1 MSGPSLIDHF
11 SSLEDPRQAWKV
23 LFPLP
28 EVLLLV
34 LCGTL
39 AGAEDF
45 VEIRRWGQMH
55 EDFLRRLLPYKA
67 GIPSHDTL
75 NDIINAMDGGLF
87 AECFTA
93 WVEGLRAPV
102 APSAVPE
109 IVAIDGKTSRRTH
122 DRSKDR
128 GPLHTVSAWASSQR
142 LVLGQQACA
151 AKSNEITA
159 IPLLLERL
167 ALTGALVTIDAMG
180 THTSCRKSRPELA
193 SVLGSTSQAKLTWQA
208 RVNFYG
214 NWYQTKIAQA
224 ILDRG
229 GDYLLAV
236 KDNQPSLHDEI
247 RRYLDD
253 PAAIIHSRFETT
265 DADHGR
271 VELRRH
277 CVSHDV
283 DWLTTAR
290 RFPGEPRFPGL
301 RAIAVVEAE
310 VDRNGTTSLERR
322 YYLSSM
328 PLDAKLFAYAVRCH
342 WHVENRL
349 HWVLDVVFHED
360 LSRLRSGAGPQNMAT
375 VRHMAMN
382 LLQGPMDKHS
392 LKVRR
397 KSAAWDTA
405 YLEALLRQS
414 A

>member
-1 MSGPSLIDHF
+1 MLGSSLIDHF
-11 SSLEDPRQAWKV
+11 GALEDPRQSWKV

-28 EVLLLV
+28 EVLLVV
-34 LCGTL
+34 LCATL

-55 EDFLRRLLPYKA
+55 QAFLRRLLPFKA
-67 GIPSHDTL
+67 GVPSHDTL
-75 NDIINAMDGGLF
+75 NDVINALDGALF
-87 AECFTA
+87 AECFTT
-93 WVEGLRAPV
+93 WVETLRNPAL
-102 APSAVPE
+102 ALSTAPE

-122 DRSKDR
+122 NRRCNR
-128 GPLHTVSAWASSQR
+128 GPLHMVSAWASSQR
-142 LVLGQQACA
+142 LVLGQQACE

-180 THTSCRKSRPELA
+180 T
-193 SVLGSTSQAKLTWQA
+193 
-208 RVNFYG
+208 
-214 NWYQTKIAQA
+214 QTKIAQT

-229 GDYLLAV
+229 GDYLLAL
-236 KDNQPSLHDEI
+236 KGNQFSLHGEI

-253 PAAIIHSRFETT
+253 PAATIHSRFETT
-265 DADHGR
+265 DGDHGR
-271 VELRRH
+271 IEVRRH
-277 CVSHDV
+277 RVSHDV
-283 DWLTTAR
+283 DWLTTDR
-290 RFPGEPRFPGL
+290 RFPDEPRFPGL

-310 VDRNGTTSLERR
+310 VERNGSTSLERR
-322 YYLSSM
+322 FYLSSL
-328 PLDAKLFAYAVRCH
+328 PLNAKLFACAVRCH

-349 HWVLDVVFHED
+349 HWMLDVVFHED

-382 LLQGPMDKHS
+382 LLRGPKDKHS

>member
-1 MSGPSLIDHF
+1 MSGRSLMEQF
-11 SSLEDPRQAWKV
+11 AALEDPRQSWKV

-55 EDFLRRLLPYKA
+55 QDFLRRLLPFKA
-67 GIPSHDTL
+67 GVPSHDTL
-75 NDIINAMDGGLF
+75 NDVINALDGALF
-87 AECFTA
+87 AQCFTA
-93 WVEGLRAPV
+93 WVETLRDPVV
-102 APSAVPE
+102 APATAPD

-122 DRSKDR
+122 DRGKDR
-128 GPLHTVSAWASSQR
+128 GPLHMVSAWASSQR
-142 LVLGQQACA
+142 LVLGQQACE

-159 IPLLLERL
+159 IPLRLERL
-167 ALTGALVTIDAMG
+167 ALAGALVTIDAMG
-180 THTSCRKSRPELA
+180 TQS
-193 SVLGSTSQAKLTWQA
+193 
-208 RVNFYG
+208 
-214 NWYQTKIAQA
+214 KIAQA
-224 ILDRG
+224 ILNRG
-229 GDYLLAV
+229 GDYLLTV

-253 PAAIIHSRFETT
+253 KAALIHSRFETT
-265 DADHGR
+265 DGGHGR

-277 CVSHDV
+277 LVSHDV

-301 RAIAVVEAE
+301 RAIAMVEAE
-310 VDRNGTTSLERR
+310 VERNGGTSLERR
-322 YYLSSM
+322 YYLSSL
-328 PLDAKLFAYAVRCH
+328 PLDAKLFAHAVRCH

-382 LLQGPMDKHS
+382 LLRGPNDKHS

-405 YLEALLRQS
+405 YLEALLRHS
-414 A
+414 P

>member
-1 MSGPSLIDHF
+1 MSGPSLIEQF
-11 SSLEDPRQAWKV
+11 SALEDPRQAWKV

-28 EVLLLV
+28 EILLLV

-55 EDFLRRLLPYKA
+55 QDFLRRLLPFKA

-75 NDIINAMDGGLF
+75 NDVVNAINGALF
-87 AECFTA
+87 AQCFTA
-93 WVEGLRAPV
+93 WVEGLREPTPATIAPEV
-102 APSAVPE
+102 
-109 IVAIDGKTSRRTH
+109 VAIDGKTSRRTH

-128 GPLHTVSAWASSQR
+128 GPLHMVSAWASSQR
-142 LVLGQQACA
+142 LVLGQQACE

-180 THTSCRKSRPELA
+180 C
-193 SVLGSTSQAKLTWQA
+193 
-208 RVNFYG
+208 
-214 NWYQTKIAQA
+214 QTKIAQV

-229 GDYLLAV
+229 GHYLLAV
-236 KDNQPSLHDEI
+236 KDNQSSLHDEI

-253 PAAIIHSRFETT
+253 PAAVLHSRFETT
-265 DADHGR
+265 DGDHGR

-277 CVSHDV
+277 AVSHDV
-283 DWLTTAR
+283 GWLTTAR

-301 RAIAVVEAE
+301 CSIAMVEAE
-310 VDRNGTTSLERR
+310 VERNGSSSLERR

-328 PLDAKLFAYAVRCH
+328 PLDAKLFAHAVRCH

-360 LSRLRSGAGPQNMAT
+360 LSRLRSGAGPQNMAI

-382 LLQGPMDKHS
+382 LLRGPKDKHS

-397 KSAAWDTA
+397 KSAAWDTN
-405 YLEALLRQS
+405 YLEALLRRS

>member
-1 MSGPSLIDHF
+1 MSSSSLIEHF
-11 SSLEDPRQAWKV
+11 AALKDPRQSWKV
-23 LFPLP
+23 LYPLP
-28 EVLLLV
+28 ELLLLV

-45 VEIRRWGQMH
+45 VEISRWGQMH
-55 EDFLRRLLPYKA
+55 QDFLRRLLPYKA

-75 NDIINAMDGGLF
+75 NDVINAIDGALL
-87 AECFTA
+87 AECFTS
-93 WVEGLRAPV
+93 WVEDLRDAP
-102 APSAVPE
+102 APSAAPE

-122 DRSKDR
+122 DHSRQRS
-128 GPLHTVSAWASSQR
+128 PLHLVSAWASSQR
-142 LVLGQQACA
+142 LVLGQQACE

-180 THTSCRKSRPELA
+180 TQS
-193 SVLGSTSQAKLTWQA
+193 
-208 RVNFYG
+208 
-214 NWYQTKIAQA
+214 KIAQA

-236 KDNQPSLHDEI
+236 KDNQASLHHEI

-253 PAAIIHSRFETT
+253 PAAAIHSRCETT

-271 VELRRH
+271 IELRRH
-277 CVSHDV
+277 QVSHQV
-283 DWLTTAR
+283 DWLTTNR

-310 VDRNGTTSLERR
+310 VERNGATSFERR

-328 PLDAKLFAYAVRCH
+328 PLDAKLFAHAIRCH
-342 WHVENRL
+342 WHIENRL
-349 HWVLDVVFHED
+349 HWLLDVVFHED

-375 VRHMAMN
+375 LRHIAMN
-382 LLQGPMDKHS
+382 LLRARKDKHS

-397 KSAAWDTA
+397 KSAAWDAT

-414 A
+414 T

>member
-1 MSGPSLIDHF
+1 MPAPSLIDQF
-11 SSLEDPRQAWKV
+11 AALEDPRQSWKV

-28 EVLLLV
+28 EVLLVV

-55 EDFLRRLLPYKA
+55 QAFLRRLLPYKA

-75 NDIINAMDGGLF
+75 NDVINAIDGALF
-87 AECFTA
+87 AQCFTA
-93 WVEGLRAPV
+93 WVEGLREPAPASIT
-102 APSAVPE
+102 APEV
-109 IVAIDGKTSRRTH
+109 VAIDGKTFRRTR

-128 GPLHTVSAWASSQR
+128 GPLHMVSAWASSQR
-142 LVLGQQACA
+142 LVLGQQACE

-159 IPLLLERL
+159 IPFLLERL
-167 ALTGALVTIDAMG
+167 ALTGTLVTIDAMG
-180 THTSCRKSRPELA
+180 T
-193 SVLGSTSQAKLTWQA
+193 
-208 RVNFYG
+208 
-214 NWYQTKIAQA
+214 QTKIARA
-224 ILDRG
+224 IRDRG
-229 GDYLLAV
+229 GDYLLAL
-236 KDNQPSLHDEI
+236 KGNQSSLHDEI

-253 PAAIIHSRFETT
+253 PAARIHSRFETT
-265 DADHGR
+265 DGDHGR
-271 VELRRH
+271 IEVRRH
-277 CVSHDV
+277 RVSHDV
-283 DWLTTAR
+283 DWLTTDR
-290 RFPGEPRFPGL
+290 RFPDEPRFPGL

-310 VDRNGTTSLERR
+310 VERNGSTSLERR
-322 YYLSSM
+322 YYLSSL
-328 PLDAKLFAYAVRCH
+328 PLDAKLFAHAVRCH

-360 LSRLRSGAGPQNMAT
+360 LSRLRSGAGPQNMAI

-382 LLQGPMDKHS
+382 LLRGPKDKHS
-392 LKVRR
+392 IKIRR

>member
-1 MSGPSLIDHF
+1 MSGPSLIEQF
-11 SSLEDPRQAWKV
+11 SALDDPRQAWKV

-28 EVLLLV
+28 EILLLV

-55 EDFLRRLLPYKA
+55 QDFLRRLLPFKA

-75 NDIINAMDGGLF
+75 NDVVNAINGALF
-87 AECFTA
+87 AQCFTA
-93 WVEGLRAPV
+93 WVEGLREPTPATIAPEV
-102 APSAVPE
+102 
-109 IVAIDGKTSRRTH
+109 VAIDGKTSRRTH

-128 GPLHTVSAWASSQR
+128 GPLHMVSAWASSQR
-142 LVLGQQACA
+142 LVLGQQACE

-180 THTSCRKSRPELA
+180 C
-193 SVLGSTSQAKLTWQA
+193 
-208 RVNFYG
+208 
-214 NWYQTKIAQA
+214 QTKIAQV

-229 GDYLLAV
+229 GHYLLAV
-236 KDNQPSLHDEI
+236 KDNQSSLHDEI

-253 PAAIIHSRFETT
+253 PAAVLHSRFETT
-265 DADHGR
+265 DGDHGR
-271 VELRRH
+271 VELRRYA
-277 CVSHDV
+277 VSHDV
-283 DWLTTAR
+283 GWLTTAR

-301 RAIAVVEAE
+301 CSIAMVEAE
-310 VDRNGTTSLERR
+310 VERNGSSSLERR

-328 PLDAKLFAYAVRCH
+328 PLDAKLFAHAVRCH

-382 LLQGPMDKHS
+382 LLRGPKDKHS

-397 KSAAWDTA
+397 KSAAWDTN
-405 YLEALLRQS
+405 YLEALLRGS

>member
-1 MSGPSLIDHF
+1 MPGSSLIDHF
-11 SSLEDPRQAWKV
+11 SALEDPRQSWKV

-28 EVLLLV
+28 EVLLVV
-34 LCGTL
+34 LCATL

-55 EDFLRRLLPYKA
+55 QEFLRRLLPFKA
-67 GIPSHDTL
+67 GVPSHDTL
-75 NDIINAMDGGLF
+75 NDVINALDGALF

-93 WVEGLRAPV
+93 WVETLRDPAP
-102 APSAVPE
+102 ASSTAPE

-122 DRSKDR
+122 DHRRDR
-128 GPLHTVSAWASSQR
+128 GPLHMVSAWASSQR
-142 LVLGQQACA
+142 LVLGQQACE

-180 THTSCRKSRPELA
+180 T
-193 SVLGSTSQAKLTWQA
+193 
-208 RVNFYG
+208 
-214 NWYQTKIAQA
+214 QTKIAQA
-224 ILDRG
+224 VLDRG
-229 GDYLLAV
+229 ADYLLAL
-236 KDNQPSLHDEI
+236 KGNQSNLHDEV
-247 RRYLDD
+247 RRYLGD
-253 PAAIIHSRFETT
+253 PAAKIHSRFETT
-265 DADHGR
+265 DGDHGR
-271 VELRRH
+271 IEVRRH
-277 CVSHDV
+277 WVSHDV

-301 RAIAVVEAE
+301 GAIAVVEAE
-310 VDRNGTTSLERR
+310 VERNGATSLERR

-328 PLDAKLFAYAVRCH
+328 PLDAKLFAHAVRCH

-360 LSRLRSGAGPQNMAT
+360 LNRLRSGAGPQNMAT

-382 LLQGPMDKHS
+382 LLRGPKDKHS

>member
-1 MSGPSLIDHF
+1 MVGSSLIDHF
-11 SSLEDPRQAWKV
+11 AALQDPRQSWKV

-28 EVLLLV
+28 EVLLVV

-45 VEIRRWGQMH
+45 VEIRRWGEMH
-55 EDFLRRLLPYKA
+55 QEFLRRLLPFKA
-67 GIPSHDTL
+67 GVPSHDTL
-75 NDIINAMDGGLF
+75 NDVINAIDGGLF
-87 AECFTA
+87 AQCFTA
-93 WVEGLRAPV
+93 WVEDLREPTPAT
-102 APSAVPE
+102 AAPE

-122 DRSKDR
+122 DRGKDR
-128 GPLHTVSAWASSQR
+128 GPLHLVSAWASNQR
-142 LVLGQQACA
+142 LVLGQQACE

-180 THTSCRKSRPELA
+180 T
-193 SVLGSTSQAKLTWQA
+193 
-208 RVNFYG
+208 
-214 NWYQTKIAQA
+214 QTKIAQA
-224 ILDRG
+224 VLDRG
-229 GDYLLAV
+229 GDYLLAL
-236 KDNQPSLHDEI
+236 KDNQTSLYDEV

-253 PAAIIHSRFETT
+253 PSAKHHSHFETT
-265 DADHGR
+265 DGDHGR
-271 VELRRH
+271 IEVRRH
-277 CVSHDV
+277 VVSHEV

-301 RAIAVVEAE
+301 GAIAMVEAE
-310 VDRNGTTSLERR
+310 VERNGSFSLERR

-360 LSRLRSGAGPQNMAT
+360 LSRLRSGAGPRNMAT

-382 LLQGPMDKHS
+382 LLHTPKDKYS

-397 KSAAWDTA
+397 KSAAWDTT

-414 A
+414 T

>member
-1 MSGPSLIDHF
+1 MPCRSLIDHF
-11 SSLEDPRQAWKV
+11 AALEDPRQSWKV

-28 EVLLLV
+28 EVLLVV

-55 EDFLRRLLPYKA
+55 QDFLRRFLPYKA

-75 NDIINAMDGGLF
+75 NDIINALDGALF
-87 AECFTA
+87 AQCFTA
-93 WVEGLRAPV
+93 WVEGLREAIPT
-102 APSAVPE
+102 PSTAPE

-122 DRSKDR
+122 DRSQDR
-128 GPLHTVSAWASSQR
+128 GPLHMVSAWASSQR
-142 LVLGQQACA
+142 LVLGQQACE

-180 THTSCRKSRPELA
+180 T
-193 SVLGSTSQAKLTWQA
+193 
-208 RVNFYG
+208 
-214 NWYQTKIAQA
+214 QTKIAKG

-229 GDYLLAV
+229 GDYLLAL
-236 KDNQPSLHDEI
+236 KANQASLLDEI

-253 PAAIIHSRFETT
+253 PAAKIHSRCETT
-265 DADHGR
+265 DGDHGR
-271 VELRRH
+271 IEVRRH
-277 CVSHDV
+277 LVSHDV
-283 DWLTTAR
+283 DWLTTHR
-290 RFPGEPRFPGL
+290 RFAGEPRFPGL

-310 VDRNGTTSLERR
+310 VERNGSTSLERR
-322 YYLSSM
+322 YYISSL
-328 PLDAKLFAYAVRCH
+328 PLDAKLLAHAVRCH
-342 WHVENRL
+342 WHIENRL

-382 LLQGPMDKHS
+382 LLRGPKDKHS

-397 KSAAWDTA
+397 KSAAWDTT